1 MGKNEAMIKKKAPEK
16 YSPSEIELKWQRVWE
31 EEGVYQPDMASA
43 KRPFY
48 NLMMFPYPSA
58 EGLHVGSVFAFSGV
72 DIYGRF
78 KRMQG
83 NDVFEP
89 IGLDGFGIHSEN
101 HAIKTGT
108 HPMEH
113 AKRTEENFYRQLHS
127 IGNGFDWRVKVETYD
142 PDYYKWT
149 QWLFT
154 ELFKAGLAY
163 RKKSP
168 VNFCPSCKT
177 VLADEQVIEKSK
189 IKDQK
194 SKIEEKVKVCE
205 RCDTEIEKR
214 NLEQW
219 FFRITKYADRLV
231 ENIEKLDWTEKVKIA
246 QRNWIGR
253 SEGARIEFK
262 VQNSKFKVEV
272 FTTRPDTLY
281 GATFLVLSPEHEL
294 IAKLLNG
301 EVSTKNKEQI
311 RKYIDQ
317 ARQKSEQERMT
328 EGKEKT
334 GVFSGVYAINPTSN
348 EEIQIWIADY
358 ILMGY
363 GTGAIMAVPAHDGRD
378 FDFAEKF
385 GLEVKRVVIGKDGDT
400 SPITRVEQVQEEEG
414 KMVNSG
420 FLDGM
425 DIHEA
430 TEKIMDHMEE
440 KGWGKR
446 ETAFHLRDWLI
457 SRQRYWGPPIPMIY
471 CESCASSGDSWFT
484 ISEAKEQQRSK
495 IKDSSFA
502 KATADK
508 QKSKMIGDYAYE
520 MRGWYPVDEKDLPV
534 ELPYVE
540 DYKPAG
546 TGKAPLANYPD
557 FYETKCPVYGHSAK
571 RETDVSDTFLDS
583 AWYFFR
589 YTSTEFDDRP
599 FDKLRVE
606 KWLPVNSYIGG
617 AEHSVLHLLYA
628 RFITMVLHDLGH
640 ITFEEPF
647 AKFYAHGLIIK
658 DGAKMSKSRG
668 NVINPDEYIRKFG
681 ADTLRMYLHFL
692 GPFDAGGD
700 FRDTGIE
707 GMHRFLKRVYTLF
720 RKSQKSH
727 QFGGQAKVKSQK
739 LNEEAL
745 RMMHGTIAGV
755 TEDMEHL
762 RYNTAIAKLMSYY
775 NFLVKQEVVS
785 LEEENVYLRLLAPFA
800 PHITEELYQ
809 QTSKGRPQ
817 GIAPT
822 NLKSENLKINS
833 IHKQPWPQSNSK
845 YTQEDTVM
853 IPVQVNGKLRDMLK
867 DQRSKIKDQKYVE
880 KMAKESEKV
889 RRYLEGKKI
898 LKVIYVQGKVINFVV
913 RE

>member
-1 MGKNEAMIKKKAPEK
+1 MEVFFLCRVYDILLNMGKIEAKSQKKNESI
-16 YSPSEIELKWQRVWE
+16 YNIGEIELKWQRIWE
-31 EEGVYQPDMASA
+31 EEGIYQPDMENA

-113 AKRTEENFYRQLHS
+113 ARRTEENFYRQLHS
-127 IGNGFDWRVKVETYD
+127 IGNGFDWSHKLETYD
-142 PDYYKWT
+142 PHYYKWT

-154 ELFKAGLAY
+154 ELFKEGLAY

-168 VNFCPSCKT
+168 VNYCPSCKT
-177 VLADEQVIEKSK
+177 VLADEQVIDGE
-189 IKDQK
+189 
-194 SKIEEKVKVCE
+194 CE
-205 RCDTEIEKR
+205 RCSDAAEKR
-214 NLEQW
+214 ELEQW
-219 FFRITKYADRLV
+219 FFRITKYADRLLT
-231 ENIEKLDWTEKVKIA
+231 NIEKLNWTEKVKIA

-262 VQNSKFKVEV
+262 VQSSKFKVEV

-281 GATFLVLSPEHEL
+281 GATFLVLSPEHPLTASLASKEVKDYIKSIEGKSDQDR
-294 IAKLLNG
+294 IA
-301 EVSTKNKEQI
+301 
-311 RKYIDQ
+311 
-317 ARQKSEQERMT
+317 A
-328 EGKEKT
+328 GKEKT
-334 GVFSGVYAINPTSN
+334 GVFSGLYAVNPVN
-348 EEIQIWIADY
+348 QEKIPIWIADY
-358 ILMGY
+358 VLMGY

-378 FDFAEKF
+378 FEFAEKF
-385 GLEVKRVVIGKDGDT
+385 GLEVKRVVTGEDGDT
-400 SPITRVEQVQEEEG
+400 SPIAIIEQVQEEEG

-425 DIHEA
+425 NIHEA

-446 ETAFHLRDWLI
+446 ETTFHLRDWLI

-484 ISEAKEQQRSK
+484 TSEGKEQQRSK
-495 IKDSSFA
+495 IKD
-502 KATADK
+502 
-508 QKSKMIGDYAYE
+508 QRSKIIENSAHD
-520 MRGWYPVDEKDLPV
+520 MRGWYPVEEKDLPV
-534 ELPYVE
+534 KLPYIE
-540 DYKPAG
+540 DYKPVG

-557 FYETKCPVYGHSAK
+557 FYKTKCPACGHSAK

-589 YTSTEFDDRP
+589 YISTGCRDAA
-599 FDKLRVE
+599 FDKKLAE

-617 AEHSVLHLLYA
+617 AEHAVLHLLYA
-628 RFITMVLHDLGH
+628 RFITMVLFDLGH
-640 ITFEEPF
+640 ISFEEPF
-647 AKFYAHGLIIK
+647 KKFYAHGLIVK

-720 RKSQKSH
+720 RKDQRSLRQGS
-727 QFGGQAKVKSQK
+727 GQAKIKDQK

-745 RMMHGTIAGV
+745 RMMHGTIVGV

-775 NFLVKQEVVS
+775 NFLALRLRSGQAIS
-785 LEEENVYLRLLAPFA
+785 DEEAEVYLKLLAPFA
-800 PHITEELYQ
+800 PYMTEELFQ
-809 QTSKGRPQ
+809 MIHADDWRISTDQP
-817 GIAPT
+817 
-822 NLKSENLKINS
+822 KSARNQWQS
-833 IHKQPWPQSNSK
+833 IHKQPWPKSNSK
-845 YTQEDTVM
+845 YIQEDIVK

-867 DQRSKIKDQKYVE
+867 VESSKLKVENYVE
-880 KMAKESEKV
+880 GEAIKSGKV
-889 RRYLEGKKI
+889 AIYLKGKKI
-898 LKVIYVQGKVINFVV
+898 RKVIYVPGKVINFVV
-913 RE
+913 G